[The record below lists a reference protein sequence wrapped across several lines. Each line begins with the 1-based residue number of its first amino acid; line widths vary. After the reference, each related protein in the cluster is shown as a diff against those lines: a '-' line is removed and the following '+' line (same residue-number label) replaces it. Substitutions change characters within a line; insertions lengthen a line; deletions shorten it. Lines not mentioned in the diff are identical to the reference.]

1 MALIRFYYLIKPF
14 PACPA
19 LAGRKREQT
28 VRKFKFNSLI
38 FMNKSKYL
46 IISLSIIALIASGFI
61 FGHYIFKHESGDLK
75 AGEIVSKQSVNQN
88 ITDTRENSITRT
100 VRDVAKSVVGIS
112 VTEVREY
119 RDPFA
124 DDPFFRQFFGDR
136 SYKQEVK
143 GLGSGFIISD
153 DGYIITNDHV
163 IRNATKVVVSMTN
176 GDHIDAEIVGKDS
189 YSDIALLKINKT
201 GLPYIKLGNSED
213 ILIGEWVVAF
223 GNPFG
228 LFEVN
233 QKPTVTVG
241 VVSATGMKLNSNE
254 NRFYR
259 NMIQTDAAINS
270 GNSGGPLVN
279 SIGEVIGMNT
289 LIFTGN
295 SMAGGNIG
303 LGFAIPMN
311 KVKAIVD
318 KIKKDGKIERN
329 YDIGLRLQTVDKNIA
344 QYFKLTNVQGAI
356 IVSVEK
362 GSAADKEGIKPEDII
377 LSINGEKIGSDSDF
391 WGIITDMNLGDK
403 IKLKILRTGT
413 ESEKEFELKVK

>member
-1 MALIRFYYLIKPF
+1 
-14 PACPA
+14 
-19 LAGRKREQT
+19 
-28 VRKFKFNSLI
+28 
-38 FMNKSKYL
+38 MNKSKYL
-46 IISLSIIALIASGFI
+46 LIGVTFIAVLASGFI
-61 FGHYIFKHESGDLK
+61 FGHFIFKNETGNLK
-75 AGEIVSKQSVNQN
+75 ANENITRERVNQN
-88 ITDTRENSITRT
+88 ITDTRENAITRT
-100 VRDVAKSVVGIS
+100 VGDVSKAVVGIS

-119 RDPFA
+119 RDPFG

-136 SYKQEVK
+136 SYKQEVQ
-143 GLGSGFIISD
+143 GLGSGFLISD

-163 IRNATKVVVSMTN
+163 VGNATKVVVTMTN
-176 GDHIDAEIVGKDS
+176 GDHVEAEIIGKDS
-189 YSDIALLKINKT
+189 FSDIALLKINKS
-201 GLPYIKLGNSED
+201 GLPFIKLGNSD
-213 ILIGEWVVAF
+213 DVLIGEWAVAL

-233 QKPTVTVG
+233 SKPTVTVG
-241 VVSATGMKLNSNE
+241 VVSATGMKLSSNE

-289 LIFTGN
+289 LIYTGN

-311 KVKAIVD
+311 KVKMIID
-318 KIKKDGKIERN
+318 KLKKDGKIERN

-344 QYFKLTNVQGAI
+344 QYFKLTNVLGAI
-356 IVSVEK
+356 IVSVDK
-362 GSAADKEGIKPEDII
+362 GSAADKEGLKPEDII
-377 LSINGEKIGSDSDF
+377 LSVNGEKIGSDSDF

>member
-1 MALIRFYYLIKPF
+1 
-14 PACPA
+14 
-19 LAGRKREQT
+19 
-28 VRKFKFNSLI
+28 
-38 FMNKSKYL
+38 MNKTKYL
-46 IISLSIIALIASGFI
+46 LIGVTFIAVLTSGFI
-61 FGHYIFKHESGDLK
+61 FGHFVFKREAADLK
-75 AGEIVSKQSVNQN
+75 AGETVTRERVNQN
-88 ITDTRENSITRT
+88 ITDSRDNAITRT
-100 VRDVAKSVVGIS
+100 VSEVSKAVVGIS

-124 DDPFFRQFFGDR
+124 DDPFFKQFFGDR
-136 SYKQEVK
+136 SYKQEVQ
-143 GLGSGFIISD
+143 GLGSGFIISE

-163 IRNATKVVVSMTN
+163 VGNANKVVVSMTD
-176 GDHIDAEIVGKDS
+176 GEHVDAEIIGKDS
-189 YSDIALLKINKT
+189 FSDVALLKINKS
-201 GLPYIKLGNSED
+201 GLPFIKLGNSD
-213 ILIGEWVVAF
+213 DVIIGEWVVAL

-289 LIFTGN
+289 LIYTGN
-295 SMAGGNIG
+295 SMGGGNIG
-303 LGFAIPMN
+303 LGFAIPLN

-318 KIKKDGKIERN
+318 KIKKDGKIDRN
-329 YDIGLRLQTVDKNIA
+329 YDIGVRLQTVDKNIA
-344 QYFKLTNVQGAI
+344 QYFKLNNVQGAI
-356 IVSVEK
+356 VVSVDK
-362 GSAADKEGIKPEDII
+362 GSMAEKEGLKPEDII
-377 LSINGEKIGSDSDF
+377 LSVNGEKIGSDADF
-391 WGIITDMNLGDK
+391 WGIIVDMNVGDK
-403 IKLKILRTGT
+403 IKLKILRQGE

>member
-1 MALIRFYYLIKPF
+1 MNRS
-14 PACPA
+14 
-19 LAGRKREQT
+19 
-28 VRKFKFNSLI
+28 KFLI
-38 FMNKSKYL
+38 F
-46 IISLSIIALIASGFI
+46 SLAFVAVLASGFI
-61 FGHYIFKHESGDLK
+61 FGHFVFKRSEATELK
-75 AGEIVSKQSVNQN
+75 AGENISRERVIQN
-88 ITDTRENSITRT
+88 ITDSRENAITRT
-100 VRDVAKSVVGIS
+100 VSDVSKAVVGIS

-136 SYKQEVK
+136 SYKQEVQ
-143 GLGSGFIISD
+143 GLGSGFLISD

-163 IRNATKVVVSMTN
+163 VGNATKVVVSMTN
-176 GDHIDAEIVGKDS
+176 GEHLDAEIIGKDS
-189 YSDIALLKINKT
+189 YSDIAVLKINRT
-201 GLPYIKLGNSED
+201 GLPFIKLGNSD
-213 ILIGEWVVAF
+213 DVIIGEWVVAL

-241 VVSATGMKLNSNE
+241 VVSAMGMKLNSGE

-289 LIFTGN
+289 LIYTGN

-344 QYFKLTNVQGAI
+344 QYFKLNNVQGAI
-356 IVSVEK
+356 VVNIEQ
-362 GSAADKEGIKPEDII
+362 GSAAAKEGILPEDII
-377 LSINGEKIGSDSDF
+377 LSVNGEKIASDADF
-391 WGIITDMNLGDK
+391 WGLILDMNIGDK
-403 IKLKILRTGT
+403 IKLKILRKGD
-413 ESEKEFELKVK
+413 EIEKEFELKVK

>member
-1 MALIRFYYLIKPF
+1 MNRS
-14 PACPA
+14 
-19 LAGRKREQT
+19 
-28 VRKFKFNSLI
+28 KFLI
-38 FMNKSKYL
+38 FTL
-46 IISLSIIALIASGFI
+46 AFIAVLASGFI
-61 FGHYIFKHESGDLK
+61 FGHFIFKNSEATELK
-75 AGEIVSKQSVNQN
+75 SENISRERISQD
-88 ITDTRENSITRT
+88 ITDSRENAITRT
-100 VRDVAKSVVGIS
+100 VSEVSKAVVGIS

-119 RDPFA
+119 RDPFG

-136 SYKQEVK
+136 SYKQEVQ
-143 GLGSGFIISD
+143 GLGSGFLISD

-163 IRNATKVVVSMTN
+163 VGNATKVVVSMTN
-176 GDHIDAEIVGKDS
+176 GEHLDAEIVGKDS
-189 YSDIALLKINKT
+189 YSDIAVLKVNKT
-201 GLPYIKLGNSED
+201 GLPYIKLGNSD
-213 ILIGEWVVAF
+213 DVIIGEWVVAF

-241 VVSATGMKLNSNE
+241 VVSSMGMKLNSNQ

-259 NMIQTDAAINS
+259 NMIQTDAPINS

-289 LIFTGN
+289 LIYTGN

-318 KIKKDGKIERN
+318 RIKKDGKIERN

-344 QYFKLTNVQGAI
+344 QYFKLNNVQGAI
-356 IVSVEK
+356 VVNIEQ
-362 GSAADKEGIKPEDII
+362 GSMAAKEGILPEDII
-377 LSINGEKIGSDSDF
+377 LSVNGEKIGSDADF
-391 WGIITDMNLGDK
+391 WGLILDMNIGDK
-403 IKLKILRTGT
+403 IKLKILRKG
-413 ESEKEFELKVK
+413 EEIDKEFELKVK

>member
-1 MALIRFYYLIKPF
+1 MNRS
-14 PACPA
+14 
-19 LAGRKREQT
+19 
-28 VRKFKFNSLI
+28 KFLI
-38 FMNKSKYL
+38 FTL
-46 IISLSIIALIASGFI
+46 AFIAVLASGFI
-61 FGHYIFKHESGDLK
+61 FGHFIFKNSEATELK
-75 AGEIVSKQSVNQN
+75 TGENINRVRVNSD
-88 ITDTRENSITRT
+88 ITDSRENAITRT
-100 VRDVAKSVVGIS
+100 VSEVSKAVVGIS

-119 RDPFA
+119 RDPFG

-136 SYKQEVK
+136 SYKQEVQ
-143 GLGSGFIISD
+143 GLGSGFLISD

-163 IRNATKVVVSMTN
+163 VGNATKVVVSMTN
-176 GDHIDAEIVGKDS
+176 GEHLDAEIVGKDS
-189 YSDIALLKINKT
+189 YSDIAVLKVNKT
-201 GLPYIKLGNSED
+201 GLPYIKLGNSD
-213 ILIGEWVVAF
+213 DVIIGEWVVAF

-241 VVSATGMKLNSNE
+241 VVSSMGMKLNSNQ

-259 NMIQTDAAINS
+259 NMIQTDAPINS

-289 LIFTGN
+289 LIYTGN

-318 KIKKDGKIERN
+318 RIKKDGKIERN

-344 QYFKLTNVQGAI
+344 QYFKLNNVQGAI
-356 IVSVEK
+356 VVNIEQ
-362 GSAADKEGIKPEDII
+362 GSMAAKEGILPEDII
-377 LSINGEKIGSDSDF
+377 LSVNGEKIGSDADF
-391 WGIITDMNLGDK
+391 WGLILDMNIGDK
-403 IKLKILRTGT
+403 IKLKILRKG
-413 ESEKEFELKVK
+413 EEIEKTFELKVK

>member
-1 MALIRFYYLIKPF
+1 MK
-14 PACPA
+14 
-19 LAGRKREQT
+19 
-28 VRKFKFNSLI
+28 
-38 FMNKSKYL
+38 KSKY
-46 IISLSIIALIASGFI
+46 IILTVTFVIVLASGFI
-61 FGHYIFKHESGDLK
+61 FGRYVFNNPSSDVNATENISRER
-75 AGEIVSKQSVNQN
+75 VSQN
-88 ITDTRENSITRT
+88 ITDSRENAITRT
-100 VRDVAKSVVGIS
+100 VKDVSGAIVGIN

-136 SYKQEVK
+136 SYKQEVQ
-143 GLGSGFIISD
+143 GLGSGFIISE
-153 DGYIITNDHV
+153 DGYIVTNDHV
-163 IRNATKVVVSMTN
+163 VGNATKVVVSLTN

-189 YSDIALLKINKT
+189 YSDIAVLKISRSN
-201 GLPYIKLGNSED
+201 LPHVKLGNSD
-213 ILIGEWVVAF
+213 DVIIGEWVVAL

-241 VVSATGMKLNSNE
+241 VISATGMKLNSGE

-259 NMIQTDAAINS
+259 NMIQTDAPINS
-270 GNSGGPLVN
+270 GNSGGALVN
-279 SIGEVIGMNT
+279 SIGEIIGMNT

-303 LGFAIPMN
+303 LGFAIPIN

-318 KIKKDGKIERN
+318 KLKKDGKIERN

-344 QYFKLTNVQGAI
+344 QYFKLTNVSGAI
-356 IVSVEK
+356 VVNVEK

-377 LSINGEKIGSDSDF
+377 LYMNGEKISSDADF
-391 WGIITDMNLGDK
+391 WGLILDMNIGEK
-403 IKLKILRTGT
+403 VKLRILRSG
-413 ESEKEFELKVK
+413 KEIDAEFDLKVK

>member
-1 MALIRFYYLIKPF
+1 MNRS
-14 PACPA
+14 
-19 LAGRKREQT
+19 
-28 VRKFKFNSLI
+28 KFLI
-38 FMNKSKYL
+38 F
-46 IISLSIIALIASGFI
+46 SLAFVAVLASGFI
-61 FGHYIFKHESGDLK
+61 FGHFVFKRSEATELK
-75 AGEIVSKQSVNQN
+75 AGENISRERVIQN
-88 ITDTRENSITRT
+88 ITDSRENAITRT
-100 VRDVAKSVVGIS
+100 VSDVSKAVVGIS

-136 SYKQEVK
+136 SYKQEVQ
-143 GLGSGFIISD
+143 GLGSGFLISD

-163 IRNATKVVVSMTN
+163 VGNATKVVVSMTN
-176 GDHIDAEIVGKDS
+176 GEHLDAEIIGKDS
-189 YSDIALLKINKT
+189 YSDIAVLKINRT
-201 GLPYIKLGNSED
+201 GLPYIKLGNSD
-213 ILIGEWVVAF
+213 DVIIGEWVVAL

-241 VVSATGMKLNSNE
+241 VVSAMGMKLNSGE

-289 LIFTGN
+289 LIYTGN

-344 QYFKLTNVQGAI
+344 QYFKLNNVQGAI
-356 IVSVEK
+356 VVNIEQ
-362 GSAADKEGIKPEDII
+362 GSAAAKEGILPEDII
-377 LSINGEKIGSDSDF
+377 LSVNGEKIASDADF
-391 WGIITDMNLGDK
+391 WGLILDMNIGDK
-403 IKLKILRTGT
+403 IKLKILRKGD
-413 ESEKEFELKVK
+413 EIEKEFELKVK